1 MIHRISAEDLILQK
15 SASQLDDSC
24 SIASSFTLQDRVEAI
39 QQSSEEFH
47 EMVGWRTIALSP
59 KFSYVINLWMK
70 DGILF
75 SVSHIN

>member
-1 MIHRISAEDLILQK
+1 MIHRISAEDLIIQK

-47 EMVGWRTIALSP
+47 LMVGWRTIAL
-59 KFSYVINLWMK
+59 FSEILLCYKPMK
-70 DGILF
+70 EGWNSF
-75 SVSHIN
+75 